1 MESTKADDRKS
12 GRRKTERE
20 VEVGRS
26 IDAHESKNE
35 NEKYVKTR
43 RGS

>member
-1 MESTKADDRKS
+1 MWRVLKQMTESLVEEKPR
-12 GRRKTERE
+12 GREE
-20 VEVGRS
+20 